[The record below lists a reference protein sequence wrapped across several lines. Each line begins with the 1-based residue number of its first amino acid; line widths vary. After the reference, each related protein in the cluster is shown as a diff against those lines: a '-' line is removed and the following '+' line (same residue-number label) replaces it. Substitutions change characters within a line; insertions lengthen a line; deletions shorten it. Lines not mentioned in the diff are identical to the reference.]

1 MDNTSAEIG
10 GGQKQL
16 NNPYI
21 VVFDVTMYDA
31 VLVNVLVREAG
42 VM

>member
-1 MDNTSAEIG
+1 M
-10 GGQKQL
+10 